1 MLVLSIQGHMPV
13 HAAAAFGETD
23 CLKALL
29 DNGATVAD
37 RTEWVTV

>member
-1 MLVLSIQGHMPV
+1 MPV

-23 CLKALL
+23 CLKVLL

-37 RTEWVTV
+37 TTKWVTV